1 MGKANCA
8 LSNGSW
14 VSSFP
19 GPREGSKEFAV
30 ESHGN
35 CVDVPFRLFVEGA
48 RTPSD
53 VPCDAQAS
61 ATRSPPGF
69 RP

>member
-1 MGKANCA
+1 MGEANCA
-8 LSNGSW
+8 LSKGSW

-35 CVDVPFRLFVEGA
+35 SVDVPFRPFAVGV

-61 ATRSPPGF
+61 ARRRLPGF

>member
-35 CVDVPFRLFVEGA
+35 CVDVLFRPFAGGV

-53 VPCDAQAS
+53 VPSDAQAS
-61 ATRSPPGF
+61 AMRRLSGF